1 MTTEGKLLVI
11 DDEEGVR
18 DLLKTEFERRGYAVV
33 VVSNGYEALRL
44 LEDQSFDV
52 VLCDIRMPGMDG
64 LETLATLQKQ
74 FPDLQVIIM
83 TGYASIETVLAVM
96 KNGAFDVV
104 EKPFHLDHV
113 VSLVNR
119 ALTHRNMRMMVS
131 VYEMSRTVFETMDLD
146 YILKTIAENLGR
158 LIAADEVSILMRR
171 DGQMWERA
179 FAPAIAKKDWVS
191 DHQTLA
197 TLAQRRLSEERTPF
211 LAPEAILLDIPGV
224 VSALFCP
231 MHMEENWQVLLL
243 AVRRAPHDI
252 FHSLDLR
259 CATIFSSF
267 GAQAVRNARL
277 YDQLIQRWK
286 ELDGAH
292 RSLQEA
298 KSQSVQNEKMAA
310 MGQLAAG
317 VAHELN
323 NPMTGIMGFSQLL
336 ADDPSLSETQ
346 RKDAETIFQQSQ
358 RCQKIIRNLLQY
370 SRRSDAVKKKV
381 DLKKVIETADEL
393 SRYDVVVK
401 KIQMKF
407 DFKSDSLPV
416 YGDVTELQTLF
427 LNLLKNARQAVQG
440 NADPSVEIEAAA
452 HNGWVRVHVQ
462 DNGTGI
468 TASDL
473 PQIFDPFFTTKS
485 AGQGTGLGLS
495 LCQTIVKNCG
505 GRLSAESRVG
515 QGSVFTVEFPQAF

>member
-1 MTTEGKLLVI
+1 
-11 DDEEGVR
+11 
-18 DLLKTEFERRGYAVV
+18 
-33 VVSNGYEALRL
+33 
-44 LEDQSFDV
+44 
-52 VLCDIRMPGMDG
+52 
-64 LETLATLQKQ
+64 
-74 FPDLQVIIM
+74 
-83 TGYASIETVLAVM
+83 
-96 KNGAFDVV
+96 
-104 EKPFHLDHV
+104 
-113 VSLVNR
+113 
-119 ALTHRNMRMMVS
+119 
-131 VYEMSRTVFETMDLD
+131 
-146 YILKTIAENLGR
+146 
-158 LIAADEVSILMRR
+158 
-171 DGQMWERA
+171 
-179 FAPAIAKKDWVS
+179 
-191 DHQTLA
+191 
-197 TLAQRRLSEERTPF
+197 
-211 LAPEAILLDIPGV
+211 
-224 VSALFCP
+224 
-231 MHMEENWQVLLL
+231 LLL